1 MTLSESPNNAS
12 MNFKTCRQL
21 IHEDFR
27 KVLTQQPHGKI
38 SEYLYILRY
47 LITNNSFKFCFWFR
61 LGSWSKGDKKLLLIY
76 MFSWMMHRH
85 YTFKFGIQMP
95 LGSPVK
101 GGLSFNHFSCII
113 INGSTQIGR
122 NCTIFHGVTTAL
134 KMGGSNAGVPSIGD
148 NCVLGPGSKI
158 LGSVTL
164 GDNVFVGANDVVTHD
179 IPSNSVVA
187 GIPAKVI
194 NMNGIESTELIRL
207 HK

>member
-1 MTLSESPNNAS
+1 MTLSESSNNVS
-12 MNFKTCRQL
+12 MNFKICRQL

-47 LITNNSFKFCFWFR
+47 LISNNSFKFCFRFR
-61 LGSWSKGDKKLLLIY
+61 LGSWSKGKKKVLPIY
-76 MFSWMMHRH
+76 ILSWMMHRH
-85 YTFKFGIQMP
+85 YMFKFGIQMP
-95 LGSPVK
+95 LGTPVK

-113 INGSTQIGR
+113 INGATQIGH

-134 KMGGSNAGVPSIGD
+134 KMGGSNAGVPSIGN

-164 GDNVFVGANDVVTHD
+164 GDNVFVGANAVVTHD
-179 IPSNSVVA
+179 MPSNSIVA

-194 NMNGIESTELIRL
+194 SMNGLQSTELVRQ

>member
-12 MNFKTCRQL
+12 MSFKTCRQL

-61 LGSWSKGDKKLLLIY
+61 LGSWSKGKKRVLPIY
-76 MFSWMMHRH
+76 ILSWMMHRH
-85 YTFKFGIQMP
+85 YMFKFGIQMP
-95 LGSPVK
+95 LGTPVK

-113 INGSTQIGR
+113 INGATQIGH

-134 KMGGSNAGVPSIGD
+134 KREEAMLAYPLLEIIVCWD
-148 NCVLGPGSKI
+148 QEVK
-158 LGSVTL
+158 
-164 GDNVFVGANDVVTHD
+164 F
-179 IPSNSVVA
+179 
-187 GIPAKVI
+187 
-194 NMNGIESTELIRL
+194 
-207 HK
+207 